1 MSHSNSTKAVV
12 FALLGNVFISLIKY
26 VAAFFTLSASMLA
39 EAIHSTAD
47 CLNQVF
53 LLIGGQRAKKENDEL
68 HPFGYGREEFFW
80 GFMVAILLFFGG
92 AIFSIYEGIHKL
104 TEPHGIEH
112 VGWALAVLGIS
123 MIIEGKTFLIALKQL
138 KESSKGNM
146 VKAIKDSVDT
156 NLIVII
162 LEDSAALVGLVIA
175 YLCTLLSLYNP
186 IFDAIGSIL
195 IGLILSFVSYSL
207 VNELR
212 KLIIGESMPREDRN
226 GIKQIIN
233 RFPDV
238 THVNRIQ
245 TMAMGRNQ
253 YLVLIS
259 INVNDFLRGHKVEDM
274 VENIKE
280 DIIKE
285 FDNVGTIYVEISD
298 K

>member
-104 TEPHGIEH
+104 TEPHAIEH

-138 KESSKGNM
+138 KESSNGNM
-146 VKAIKDSVDT
+146 IKAIKDSVDT

-162 LEDSAALVGLVIA
+162 LEDSAALVGLFIA
-175 YLCTLLSLYNP
+175 FVCTLLSLYNP

-226 GIKQIIN
+226 DIKQILNSFTDI
-233 RFPDV
+233 
-238 THVNRIQ
+238 THVNRIK
-245 TMAMGRNQ
+245 TMAMGRNK
-253 YLVLIS
+253 YLLLIS
-259 INVNDFLRGHKVEDM
+259 INVDDFLRGHKVEDL

-280 DIIKE
+280 DILKE
-285 FDNVGTIYVEISD
+285 FDNVGEIYVEISD